1 MQIGGEGNLFKA
13 AINAVVVD
21 NRTGVADADKKDMNL
36 TIGLN
41 LKGIGYGVV
50 PKVDEA
56 TGQGQITAETFGD
69 LFSNTNLSISV
80 E

>member
-50 PKVDEA
+50 PKVDKA
-56 TGQGQITAETFGD
+56 NGQITSANFGD

-80 E
+80 K